1 MRKRSR
7 EINIFSMSAI
17 DLFACTMG
25 AFVLLTLILLP
36 YYLKVDRSYRELAGQ
51 LQLDLAALQEEAD
64 RTDASLLSCTSDL
77 TDSVAENEAQQRQLQ
92 SSLQQCEAIK
102 RRDFLLITM
111 SWDTS
116 DDVDLHVVDPRGR
129 RYFYSEKVHDG
140 SRASLELDTVTGPG
154 NEIWLLPDSEPGE
167 YKIYFNLFT
176 KKQSSKPIEVWG
188 KVHSQQRAVDLP
200 SIVLTEQLAQSHNVA
215 PLIATVTVGS
225 DGSIDVVQ

>member
-1 MRKRSR
+1 
-7 EINIFSMSAI
+7 MSAI

-36 YYLKVDRSYRELAGQ
+36 YYLKVDRSYKDLAGQ
-51 LQLDLAALQEEAD
+51 LQLDLASLQVEAD
-64 RTDASLLSCTSDL
+64 RADDLLLSCTSDL
-77 TDSVAENEAQQRQLQ
+77 TESVAAGEEQQRQLQ
-92 SSLQQCEAIK
+92 SSLQHCEAIK

-111 SWDTS
+111 SWDTT

-129 RYFYSEKVHDG
+129 RYYYSDKVHEG

-154 NEIWLLPDSEPGE
+154 NEIWLLPDSDPGE

-176 KKQSSKPIEVWG
+176 KKQNAKPVEVWG

-200 SIVLTEQLAQSHNVA
+200 TIVLTEQLAQSHDVA
-215 PLIATVTVGS
+215 PLIATVTVGG
-225 DGSIDVVQ
+225 DGTIDVVQ